1 LGDVDDNTLTTTESN
16 EDTFFGTGD
25 SENAFGHF
33 KALMRC
39 PNLSDIPIY
48 ALKVVALVELGK
60 MEKGA
65 VSSAG
70 HYNSRNAR
78 WFNEKKAMA
87 ATTNESG
94 GDMES
99 GDAIEQVF
107 IKQDSLVQVNC
118 KRGKSEAVANYR
130 VIALFSKYYNKWVVG
145 RVENFPWMNNP
156 MAVKNARV
164 LVRMM
169 KKSGSSYSEE
179 ILNAGGTWSPTQI
192 YCMKNYS
199 DILDVDSELVDI

>member
-1 LGDVDDNTLTTTESN
+1 MDSVQDNAELEN
-16 EDTFFGTGD
+16 NLFDAGD
-25 SENAFGHF
+25 SSNAYAQF
-33 KALMRC
+33 KTLVRC
-39 PNLSDIPIY
+39 DNISNIPLC
-48 ALKVVALVELGK
+48 ALKVVELVELGE

-70 HYNSRNAR
+70 YYNLRNAR

-87 ATTNESG
+87 ATTNEPG

-99 GDAIEQVF
+99 SDAIEQVL
-107 IKQDSLVQVNC
+107 IKWNSLVQVNC
-118 KRGKSEAVANYR
+118 KCGKSEAVANYR
-130 VIALFSKYYNKWVVG
+130 VLALFSKYYNKWVVG
-145 RVENFPWMNNP
+145 RLENFPWKNNP
-156 MAVKNARV
+156 LAVKNARF
-164 LVRMM
+164 LVRMV

-179 ILNAGGTWSPTQI
+179 MLEAGGTWSPKQI